1 MQAFIPSAGLGTRLR
16 PLTNLKPKALVEI
29 GGQTLLERA
38 IRRVIA
44 AGAHHIVINVHHFAD
59 QIVDFVAQHHW
70 DADISVSDERQQLLD
85 TGGGLHHAA
94 PLFLADEPILIHN
107 VDVLSAIDLGVLQT
121 RHRQQHNLVTLSV
134 SRRDSSR
141 QLLFDEN
148 RLLAGWHNRQ
158 SDSYLWSNQPID
170 NATPLAYSGIALVS
184 PQLPSLLPDNP
195 DAYPII
201 PEYLKLAKTT
211 RIGAY
216 EHDSHRWVDVGRI
229 ETLHQLEE
237 KYRSHG
243 DFFA

>member
-16 PLTNLKPKALVEI
+16 PLTELKPKALVEI
-29 GGQTLLERA
+29 GGQSLLERA

-59 QIVDFVAQHHW
+59 QIIDFVGQHRW
-70 DADISVSDERQQLLD
+70 DADIHISDERQRLLD

-94 PLFLADEPILIHN
+94 PLFVADEPILIHN
-107 VDVLSAIDLGVLQT
+107 VDVLSAIDLQQMLAQHLQ
-121 RHRQQHNLVTLSV
+121 QQNLVTLAV

-141 QLLFDEN
+141 QLLFDAN
-148 RLLAGWHNRQ
+148 RQLAGWHNRQ
-158 SDSYLWSNQPID
+158 DDSYLWSSQPID
-170 NATPLAYSGIALVS
+170 NATPLAYSGIALVA
-184 PQLPSLLPDNP
+184 PQLPAMLPAMP
-195 DAYPII
+195 AAYPII
-201 PEYLKLAKTT
+201 PEYLRLAKTE

-237 KYRSHG
+237 QYRSHG

>member
-59 QIVDFVAQHHW
+59 QIVDFVSQHHW
-70 DADISVSDERQQLLD
+70 DADIRVSDERQQLLD

-107 VDVLSAIDLGVLQT
+107 VDVLSAIDLGELLE
-121 RHRQQHNLVTLSV
+121 HHEQQHNLVTLAV

-184 PQLPSLLPDNP
+184 SQLPSLLPDNP

-216 EHDSHRWVDVGRI
+216 KHDSHRWVDVGRI

-237 KYRSHG
+237 QYRSHG